1 MTAEPTGNEKLTR
14 AAGSVSLATLISR
27 IFGFARDVI
36 IADLFGAKAVADA
49 FFVAF
54 RIPNLLRRFTAE
66 GALTAAFV
74 PVYTDKL
81 KNQGKHAAFALAC
94 NVLTIMALLLVVV
107 TVAGMAFAPW
117 VIRVIAPGFVLDR
130 QTFELTALLTR
141 VMFPYLFFISIA
153 AVLMAML
160 NSMGRFF
167 IPAIAPALLNI
178 AIITCALSLHDI
190 FDRPA
195 MALAIGVLA
204 GGVLQLSLQVWP
216 LYKLGW
222 RYIPRLD
229 FGDVA
234 TLKVGALMIPAA
246 FGMAVAEINV
256 FVDTLL
262 ASILPEGS
270 VSYLYYGNRV
280 VQFPL
285 GVFGVAVGIA
295 ALPSMSGEV
304 AEGGPGKL
312 VGLVSHALRL
322 TLFIS
327 IPSTVGLIALAGPI
341 NNVLFE
347 RGQFDETAR
356 VGATIALVM
365 YAVGLA
371 AFAGVKVVVSAFY
384 ALKDTATPTKVASY
398 CMALNIAL
406 NLILMEPMKHGG
418 LALATSISSMVNIGF
433 LLWLLGR
440 RIGSVDATGIVRAVR
455 PMVISSLLMGAVVYG
470 YAHLFFSYESPAWI
484 RALSLCVAISGGATL
499 YFAGALL
506 MGSGE
511 AGSVW
516 RRLKHAGSP
525 R

>member
-1 MTAEPTGNEKLTR
+1 MTAEPTGKEKLTR

-36 IADLFGAKAVADA
+36 IADLFGARAVADA

-81 KNQGKHAAFALAC
+81 KNEGRHAAFALAC
-94 NVLTIMALLLVVV
+94 NVLTIMALFLIVV
-107 TVAGMAFAPW
+107 TVAGMVFAPS
-117 VIRVIAPGFVLDR
+117 VVRVIAPGFTRDG

-141 VMFPYLFFISIA
+141 MMFPYLFFISIA

-160 NSMGRFF
+160 NSMGKFF

-178 AIITCALSLHDI
+178 AIITCALSLHDM
-190 FDRPA
+190 FARPA

-216 LYKLGW
+216 LYKMGW
-222 RYIPRLD
+222 RYLPRFD
-229 FGDVA
+229 FGDAA
-234 TLKVGALMIPAA
+234 TLRVGALMIPAA

-262 ASILPEGS
+262 ASTLPEGS
-270 VSYLYYGNRV
+270 VSYLYYGNRI

-304 AEGGPGKL
+304 AAGGPGKL
-312 VGLVSHALRL
+312 AGLVSHALRL

-327 IPSTVGLIALAGPI
+327 IPSTVGLIALAEPI

-356 VGATIALVM
+356 IGATFALVM

-384 ALKDTATPTKVASY
+384 ALKDTATPTRVASY

-406 NLILMEPMKHGG
+406 NLTLMGPMKHGG

-433 LLWLLGR
+433 LLWLLHR
-440 RIGSVDATGIVRAVR
+440 RIGSVDASGIARAVW
-455 PMVISSLLMGAVVYG
+455 PMLCASVLMGVVVYG
-470 YAHLFFSYESPAWI
+470 YAHLFFSYQSAAWI
-484 RALSLCVAISGGATL
+484 RALHLGVSISIGAVS
-499 YFAGALL
+499 YFTVALL

-511 AGSVW
+511 AGSLWIRIKTGV
-516 RRLKHAGSP
+516 AG